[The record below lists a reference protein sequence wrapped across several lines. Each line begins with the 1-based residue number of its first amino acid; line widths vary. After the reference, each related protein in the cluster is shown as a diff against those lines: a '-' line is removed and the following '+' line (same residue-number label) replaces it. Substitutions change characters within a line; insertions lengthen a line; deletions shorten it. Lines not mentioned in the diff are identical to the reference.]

1 MADEGGDEDS
11 TGVPSVKVEEGEAV
25 ESSSSSGVGAVV
37 VVVVG
42 FGIVLSL
49 LLEEEPPGRNLLR
62 MPVVE
67 EDLTK

>member
-1 MADEGGDEDS
+1 MANEDS
-11 TGVPSVKVEEGEAV
+11 TVVSSVEVEAV
-25 ESSSSSGVGAVV
+25 ESSSSSGVGVVV

-49 LLEEEPPGRNLLR
+49 LEEPPGRNLLR

-67 EDLTK
+67 EDLRNENN